1 MSSTQSSR
9 IGAPI
14 AGLRS
19 EPGLLLGSGLAIPPS
34 GVLPSVPS
42 AAEGV
47 EEPAQPAVPVL
58 DVRGIAKSF
67 EATQALKG
75 VDFRVVAGEIVGIVG
90 HNGAGKST
98 LVKAIV
104 GLIDRDGGEVTIG
117 GARMPS
123 HYSIR
128 VSRQHGVSLAL
139 QEISLCPDLRVEE
152 NIGIAHPELIG
163 PGWRRRA
170 RSLVDEHLSAVFP
183 RHGISPRAVVS
194 WLSLAQRQML
204 QIAMATVTVGSPI
217 RLLILDEPTSAL
229 RDEFSDNLFAYLREQ
244 TQNHGLSVLL
254 VSHKMN
260 DIVGGHTD
268 RTVVMRDGRVAAEH
282 SSVGLTVD
290 SIIESMGGAP
300 AAKVRAAGPSRVG
313 HVETRHRGAPD
324 AADVLTVRGLD
335 SNRLRHVSLRVPR
348 GAIVGLAGL
357 EGNGQRDVLHAV
369 WRARKRGLIPSKLH
383 RAVTVKGRLSYL
395 SGDRQKE
402 GIFPLWALRE
412 NLTVSVLQRLRV
424 FGLLSIRAERQEAF
438 EWISQ
443 LSIRGAIDTPVLAL
457 SGGTQQKVLLARG
470 LAVNPD
476 LLLLDDPFRGVDIT
490 TKMDA
495 YRRLHGEAEAGRSTL
510 WYTTENTEL
519 LECDVVYVLRHG
531 EVVATLSGEDLCEAR
546 IIASSFETIVGEQG
560 QS

>member
-1 MSSTQSSR
+1 M
-9 IGAPI
+9 
-14 AGLRS
+14 
-19 EPGLLLGSGLAIPPS
+19 
-34 GVLPSVPS
+34 PS

-75 VDFRVVAGEIVGIVG
+75 VDLRVAAGEIVGIVG

-98 LVKAIV
+98 LVKVIV
-104 GLIDRDGGEVTIG
+104 GLVDRDGGEVAIG
-117 GARMPS
+117 GARMAS
-123 HYSIR
+123 QYSIR

-204 QIAMATVTVGSPI
+204 QIAMATVTVGSPL

-244 TQNHGLSVLL
+244 TQRHGLSVLL

-282 SSVGLTVD
+282 SSVGLTVN

-300 AAKVRAAGPSRVG
+300 GAEMRAAGPSRAG
-313 HVETRHRGAPD
+313 HAETRHRAAPEL

-335 SNRLRHVSLRVPR
+335 SKRLRHVSLRVPR

-424 FGLLSIRAERQEAF
+424 FGLLSIRAERQEAS

-495 YRRLHGEAEAGRSTL
+495 YRRLRGEAAAGRSTL

-531 EVVATLSGEDLCEAR
+531 GVVATLSGEDLSEAR